1 MEIASKDKS
10 SITIPIR
17 ENVTSGIS
25 VLINEKKSR
34 EKTITIIS
42 PGETSS
48 NTISVD
54 TTKSEQTSTSTSSSD
69 NSQKSSSGIIARYYI
84 IASAVITFFH
94 LLYGYFSPFY
104 K

>member
-34 EKTITIIS
+34 EK
-42 PGETSS
+42 
-48 NTISVD
+48 
-54 TTKSEQTSTSTSSSD
+54 D
-69 NSQKSSSGIIARYYI
+69 NNKQ
-84 IASAVITFFH
+84 
-94 LLYGYFSPFY
+94 FS
-104 K
+104 